1 VWECSRDLSEYLTN
15 EVNGSTS
22 TIATMLRCHADS
34 ISVSELGCG
43 RALPSISLL
52 SALDIIGFRGKIN
65 LMLQDLGA
73 DTIDSVTRP
82 SVEEGISRLSADFR
96 SRVFFDFVADAW
108 AYMEIPPNSFHIVLS
123 SECIYREDLFDPH
136 ASIINRMLRSDG
148 VAILAAKRYYFGCG
162 GGTIEFTEYL
172 NKVFSDLQVDL
183 ESTFEN
189 GMSNTREII
198 SIRRRESL
206 S

>member
-1 VWECSRDLSEYLTN
+1 M
-15 EVNGSTS
+15 NGSTS
-22 TIATMLRCHADS
+22 TIAALLRCHADS
-34 ISVSELGCG
+34 ISIAELGCG

-52 SALDIIGFRGKIN
+52 SVLDLVGFRGRIN

-82 SVEEGISRLSADFR
+82 SVEEGITRLSPDFR
-96 SRVFFDFVADAW
+96 SRVFIEFVAGAW
-108 AYMEIPPNSFHIVLS
+108 ADMEILPNSFHIVLS
-123 SECIYREDLFDPH
+123 SECIYREDLFDSH
-136 ASIINRMLRSDG
+136 ASIMNRMLAIDG

-162 GGTIEFTEYL
+162 GGTIEFSEYL
-172 NKVFSDLQVDL
+172 NKQFSDLQVDL

-198 SIRRRESL
+198 GIKRRELPS
-206 S
+206 